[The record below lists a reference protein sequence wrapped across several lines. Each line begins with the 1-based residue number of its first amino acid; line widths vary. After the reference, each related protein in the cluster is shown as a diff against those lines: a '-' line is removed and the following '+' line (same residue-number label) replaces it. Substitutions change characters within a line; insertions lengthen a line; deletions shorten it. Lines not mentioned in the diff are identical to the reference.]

1 MQALRA
7 GPSTGRLLSA
17 ALAVLAAWAVL
28 APADEPKKP
37 DETTNPPKSG
47 PPAKPEPPKAEA
59 PKPPQKTVQFEM
71 RDKPWQSVLEWLADQ
86 TGMQVISVY
95 KPVGTLT
102 YIAPKTKK
110 TMTIP

>member
-7 GPSTGRLLSA
+7 GPNTGRLLPA

-28 APADEPKKP
+28 APADEPP
-37 DETTNPPKSG
+37 NPTKGG
-47 PPAKPEPPKAEA
+47 PPTKAEPTKAEA

-71 RDKPWQSVLEWLADQ
+71 RDKPWSSVLEWLADQ
-86 TGMQVISVY
+86 TGLAVVSVY
-95 KPVGTLT
+95 KPVGTFT

-110 TMTIP
+110 SLTIAEVIDI